1 MFGHMGFGLGGWVM
15 WLFWVVLI
23 ALAVILLVRLLAP
36 ARGGAAG
43 RSPDSPV
50 DILKRRYA
58 RGEIR
63 REEYERKLADLTR

>member
-1 MFGHMGFGLGGWVM
+1 MFGHMGVGLGGWGV
-15 WLFWVVLI
+15 WLFWLVLI
-23 ALAVILLVRLLAP
+23 ALAVVLLVRLLMP
-36 ARGGAAG
+36 ARGGTVG

-63 REEYERKLADLTR
+63 KEEYERKLADLTR